1 MSIKVSVIMAVHNGG
16 EKLKKSL
23 DCLKNQSL
31 KDIEIIMV
39 DARSDDSTA
48 EIMKSYTQDKRFVF
62 YSFDGVSVSESRNYA
77 LTLAKGK
84 YVSFCDSNVIFTK
97 NLLREMYET
106 AREKDAD
113 LCVSPMAS
121 SDIYGKHEF
130 TSSSI
135 LSKERVTDKFDI
147 NLIWNPAVTNK
158 IFKREK
164 IEGQDK

>member
-1 MSIKVSVIMAVHNGG
+1 MAVHNGG

-84 YVSFCDSNVIFTK
+84 YVSFCDSNVILT
-97 NLLREMYET
+97 E
-106 AREKDAD
+106 D
-113 LCVSPMAS
+113 LFSV
-121 SDIYGKHEF
+121 H
-130 TSSSI
+130 
-135 LSKERVTDKFDI
+135 
-147 NLIWNPAVTNK
+147 
-158 IFKREK
+158 
-164 IEGQDK
+164 